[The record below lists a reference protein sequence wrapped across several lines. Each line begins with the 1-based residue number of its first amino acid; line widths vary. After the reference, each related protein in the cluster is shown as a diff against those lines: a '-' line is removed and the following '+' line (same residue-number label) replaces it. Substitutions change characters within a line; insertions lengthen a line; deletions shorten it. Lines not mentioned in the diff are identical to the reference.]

1 MNHYAVRLMRE
12 YIDRLAIGDT
22 ITTRE
27 LAQYVNS
34 NIRCFG
40 ATTSE
45 VAHFL
50 MQQELE
56 RVAPGVWRKVIRCQ

>member
-1 MNHYAVRLMRE
+1 MNRHAVRLMRE

-22 ITTRE
+22 ITTRK

-34 NIRCFG
+34 NSRCFG
-40 ATTSE
+40 ATTGE

-50 MQQELE
+50 TQQELE
-56 RVAPGVWRKVIRCQ
+56 RIAPGVWRKVIK